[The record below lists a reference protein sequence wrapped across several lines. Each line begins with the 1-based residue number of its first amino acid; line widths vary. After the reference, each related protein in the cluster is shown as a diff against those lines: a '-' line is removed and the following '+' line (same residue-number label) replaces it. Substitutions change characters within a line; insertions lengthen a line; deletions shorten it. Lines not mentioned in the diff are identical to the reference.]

1 MKVILV
7 SQNASPGLHIFRKDL
22 IKYMVSCGHEVYCFA
37 IDYTDELRSFIRQLG
52 AIPIDYRME
61 KTGLNPLR
69 DILDILRLAKIIKK
83 IDADLVFG
91 FFIKPSIYATLA
103 AKLAGVPRRV
113 AMLEGLGYIYTPSKN
128 GFSLKKR
135 VLQVI
140 HGVLST
146 IGYAFA
152 HKVIFLNKDD
162 PKDLCRFALLRKD
175 KIEVVGAIG
184 LDLDAYPYKPA
195 IVKDNVRFIFVARLL
210 EEKGILDYLEAARL
224 VKIKS
229 PNTEFV
235 VLGALDAGNP
245 ASLTFDQLQA
255 VIEENLIIYPG
266 HVNNVSEWIAGSH
279 VFVLPSFYR
288 EGVPRSTQE
297 AMATGRA
304 IITTDVPGCRE
315 TVHQGKNGFLV
326 SAFRPEALAEK
337 MLYFIARPDE
347 ILRMGNESHVIAVEN
362 YDVNKIS
369 PVLFSMLIGEK
380 R

>member
-1 MKVILV
+1 
-7 SQNASPGLHIFRKDL
+7 
-22 IKYMVSCGHEVYCFA
+22 MVSCGHEVYCFA

-52 AIPIDYRME
+52 AIPIDYKME

-69 DILDILRLAKIIKK
+69 DMLDILRLAKIIKK
-83 IDADLVFG
+83 IDADLVFS

-210 EEKGILDYLEAARL
+210 EEKGVLDYLDAARL
-224 VKIKS
+224 VKRKI
-229 PNTEFV
+229 PNAEFV
-235 VLGALDAGNP
+235 VLGALDPCNP
-245 ASLTFDQLQA
+245 ASLSLEQLQA

-266 HVNNVSEWIAGSH
+266 YVNNVAEWVAGSH
-279 VFVLPSFYR
+279 VFVLPSYR
-288 EGVPRSTQE
+288 EGLPRSTQE

-315 TVHQGKNGFLV
+315 TVYEGRNGFVV
-326 SAFRPEALAEK
+326 SAFHPEALAER
-337 MLYFIARPDE
+337 MLYFIAHPDE
-347 ILRMGNESHVIAVEN
+347 VVRMGNESHSMAVQI
-362 YDVNKIS
+362 YDVNRIT
-369 PVLFSMLIGEK
+369 PMLFSMLIGESV
-380 R
+380 